1 MDDGLKKIIDDIEN
15 NRQKGLEYLLSN
27 GSKKIVSILNK
38 SINKKEISE
47 KEAEE
52 LFLIED
58 VNDLSLLVV
67 LADKIRK
74 EDVGDDVT
82 YVVNRNINFTNKC
95 NTYCGFC
102 KFMADEG
109 YERA

>member
-15 NRQKGLEYLLSN
+15 NRQKGLDYLLSN

-82 YVVNRNINFTNKC
+82 SVSYTHLTLPPSDLV
-95 NTYCGFC
+95 
-102 KFMADEG
+102 
-109 YERA
+109 

>member
-15 NRQKGLEYLLSN
+15 NRQKGLDYLLSN

-82 YVVNRNINFTNKC
+82 YVVNRNINFTNIC

-102 KFMADEG
+102 NFMA
-109 YERA
+109 A

>member
-1 MDDGLKKIIDDIEN
+1 MEDGLKKIIDDIEN
-15 NRQKGLEYLLSN
+15 NRQKGLDYLLSN

-82 YVVNRNINFTNKC
+82 YVVNRNINFTNIFC
-95 NTYCGFC
+95 NCL
-102 KFMADEG
+102 
-109 YERA
+109 